1 MPPTVLQRLGEQL
14 APLVSVLGAGGAHV
28 VQYGHGLAQPVHR
41 RADIDEVGPVS
52 AAVARSAG
60 SSPSSTRCGPAAR
73 AVSISEYAAHV
84 VPGLLQKKDYARAVL
99 SLDTLLSGE
108 EQLEERVAARLGRQ
122 ERLASSDRP
131 NLWVVLDEAVLR
143 RPVGGRAVR

>member
-1 MPPTVLQRLGEQL
+1 M
-14 APLVSVLGAGGAHV
+14 
-28 VQYGHGLAQPVHR
+28 
-41 RADIDEVGPVS
+41 
-52 AAVARSAG
+52 
-60 SSPSSTRCGPAAR
+60 
-73 AVSISEYAAHV
+73 SISEYAAHV
-84 VPGLLQKKDYARAVL
+84 VPGLLQTKDYARAVL